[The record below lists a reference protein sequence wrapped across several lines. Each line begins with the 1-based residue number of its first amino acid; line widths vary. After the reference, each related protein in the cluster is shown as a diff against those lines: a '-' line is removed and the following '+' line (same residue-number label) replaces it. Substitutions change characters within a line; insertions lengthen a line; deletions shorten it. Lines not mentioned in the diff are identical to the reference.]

1 MAYKSFIVLCF
12 VVFFGVLFLSLAILF
27 GPNDERS
34 PSELRPVVFKNKP
47 FLWQKLQSDPF
58 QCFDRFFSQLQS
70 GSLGFDRLQQR
81 IEDCTKQNF
90 AYSGNSSIIPYQPP
104 QGGQELRY
112 A

>member
-1 MAYKSFIVLCF
+1 MAHKSFIVLCF

-34 PSELRPVVFKNKP
+34 PSELRPVAFKNKP

-58 QCFDRFFSQLQS
+58 QCFDRLFSQLQS
-70 GSLGFDRLQQR
+70 GSLGFDRLQQG
-81 IEDCTKQNF
+81 IENCTKQNF
-90 AYSGNSSIIPYQPP
+90 AYSGNSSIIPDQPLR
-104 QGGQELRY
+104 GGQELRY

>member
-1 MAYKSFIVLCF
+1 MTYKSFIVLCF

-34 PSELRPVVFKNKP
+34 TGELKPVVFKNKP

-58 QCFDRFFSQLQS
+58 QCFDRLFSQLQS

-90 AYSGNSSIIPYQPP
+90 AFDGNSSIIPDQPL
-104 QGGQELRY
+104 QGGHELRY

>member
-47 FLWQKLQSDPF
+47 FLWQKLHSDPF
-58 QCFDRFFSQLQS
+58 QCFDRLFSQFQ
-70 GSLGFDRLQQR
+70 LQQG

-90 AYSGNSSIIPYQPP
+90 AYSGNSSIIPDQPLR
-104 QGGQELRY
+104 GGQELRY

>member
-1 MAYKSFIVLCF
+1 MAHKSFIFLCF

-27 GPNDERS
+27 RPNDELG
-34 PSELRPVVFKNKP
+34 PNELRLVVFKSKP
-47 FLWQKLQSDPF
+47 FLWEELESDPF
-58 QCFDRFFSQLQS
+58 QCFDRLFSQLKS
-70 GSLGFDRLQQR
+70 GSLGFDRLQQG

-90 AYSGNSSIIPYQPP
+90 AYSDNSSTILDQPL

>member
-1 MAYKSFIVLCF
+1 MFCCIFWST
-12 VVFFGVLFLSLAILF
+12 ILVTCYTI

-47 FLWQKLQSDPF
+47 FLWQKLQFDPF
-58 QCFDRFFSQLQS
+58 QCFDRLFSQLQS
-70 GSLGFDRLQQR
+70 GSLGFDRLQQG

-90 AYSGNSSIIPYQPP
+90 AYSGNSSIIPDQPL
-104 QGGQELRY
+104 QGGQEQRY

>member
-12 VVFFGVLFLSLAILF
+12 VIFFGVLFLSLAILF
-27 GPNDERS
+27 GPDDERS
-34 PSELRPVVFKNKP
+34 PSELRSVVFKNKP

-58 QCFDRFFSQLQS
+58 QCFDRLFSQLQS
-70 GSLGFDRLQQR
+70 GSLGFDRLQQG

-90 AYSGNSSIIPYQPP
+90 AYSGNSSIIPDQPL
-104 QGGQELRY
+104 QGGPELRY

>member
-1 MAYKSFIVLCF
+1 MAFKSFVVLCF

-34 PSELRPVVFKNKP
+34 PSELRPVVIKNKS

-58 QCFDRFFSQLQS
+58 QCSDRFFSQLQS
-70 GSLGFDRLQQR
+70 GNLGFDKLQQG
-81 IEDCTKQNF
+81 IEDCTEQNF
-90 AYSGNSSIIPYQPP
+90 AYGGNSSIIPDQPL

>member
-1 MAYKSFIVLCF
+1 M
-12 VVFFGVLFLSLAILF
+12 SLAILF

-47 FLWQKLQSDPF
+47 FLWQKLQSDRF
-58 QCFDRFFSQLQS
+58 QCFDRLFSQLQS
-70 GSLGFDRLQQR
+70 GSLGFDRLQQG

-90 AYSGNSSIIPYQPP
+90 VYSDNSSIIPDQPL

>member
-1 MAYKSFIVLCF
+1 MAYKSFIFLCF

-34 PSELRPVVFKNKP
+34 PRELRSVVFKNKP

-58 QCFDRFFSQLQS
+58 QCFDRLFSQLQS
-70 GSLGFDRLQQR
+70 GSLGFDRLQQE

-90 AYSGNSSIIPYQPP
+90 VYSGNSSIIPDQPL

>member
-1 MAYKSFIVLCF
+1 MFCCIFWRY
-12 VVFFGVLFLSLAILF
+12 FLSLAILF

-34 PSELRPVVFKNKP
+34 TGELKRVVFKNKP

-58 QCFDRFFSQLQS
+58 QCFDRLFSQLQS

-90 AYSGNSSIIPYQPP
+90 AFDGNSSIIPDQPL
-104 QGGQELRY
+104 QGGHELRY

>member
-58 QCFDRFFSQLQS
+58 HCFDRLFSQLQS
-70 GSLGFDRLQQR
+70 SSLGFDRLQQG

-90 AYSGNSSIIPYQPP
+90 VYSGNSSIIPDQPL

>member
-1 MAYKSFIVLCF
+1 
-12 VVFFGVLFLSLAILF
+12 LSLAILF

-34 PSELRPVVFKNKP
+34 PSGLRPVVFKNKP

-58 QCFDRFFSQLQS
+58 QCFDRLFSQLQS
-70 GSLGFDRLQQR
+70 GSLGFDRLQQG

-90 AYSGNSSIIPYQPP
+90 AYSGNSSIIPDQPL

>member
-12 VVFFGVLFLSLAILF
+12 AVFFGVLFLALAILF
-27 GPNDERS
+27 GHNNDGS
-34 PSELRPVVFKNKP
+34 PSELTPVVLKNKP
-47 FLWQKLQSDPF
+47 FLGQKLQFDPF
-58 QCFDRFFSQLQS
+58 QCFDKLFSQLQS
-70 GSLGFDRLQQR
+70 GSLGFDKLQKG

-90 AYSGNSSIIPYQPP
+90 TYGGNSSIIPDQPL

>member
-1 MAYKSFIVLCF
+1 MTYKSFIVLCF
-12 VVFFGVLFLSLAILF
+12 VVFFGVLFLSLVILF

-34 PSELRPVVFKNKP
+34 PSESRPVVFKNKP
-47 FLWQKLQSDPF
+47 FLWHNPQSDPF
-58 QCFDRFFSQLQS
+58 QCFDRLFNQLQS
-70 GSLGFDRLQQR
+70 GSLGFDRLQQG

-90 AYSGNSSIIPYQPP
+90 AYGGNSIIPDQPL